1 MQENMFADIDFSN
14 FCDFI
19 FKESPVFI
27 EREDDPSEKI
37 VVEKIELDGIDIDS
51 IENLEGLPRISV
63 HRLRLLEF

>member
-14 FCDFI
+14 FSGFI
-19 FKESPVFI
+19 FRESPVFI